1 MPYLSLNELK
11 LIAKSRDIKGYKSM
25 SEERLLSALNASKLV
40 KESQKNFDNTE
51 SRRNEDNIIKDIRN
65 LFKLEKK
72 TIPLKIKYLKTQEP
86 SLNYMKMIIINQ

>member
-40 KESQKNFDNTE
+40 KESQKNFDNIE

-72 TIPLKIKYLKTQEP
+72 TIPLKIKYLETQEP

>member
-40 KESQKNFDNTE
+40 KESQKNFDNIE

>member
-11 LIAKSRDIKGYKSM
+11 LIAKSRGIKGYKSI
-25 SEERLLSALNASKLV
+25 SEGRLLSALNVSKLV
-40 KESQKNFDNTE
+40 KESQKNFDNIE
-51 SRRNEDNIIKDIRN
+51 SRRNEDNIINIRN

-72 TIPLKIKYLKTQEP
+72 TIPLKIKYLETQEP